1 MKFAASVT
9 NNLSN
14 KKTSPKAPPLPLE
27 ATTVSKDDL
36 DLRKKTTYML
46 KVTAGDPDSADYKF
60 SMYHVDGTNSIR
72 DTIQWYK
79 DILQVINGLNLQANP
94 EGMIPLIEGVC
105 ESSAKAAFQDTL
117 MNVRL
122 KLRTQAAAEMALIV
136 QMDGEAP
143 EEFAERLA
151 EAQFA
156 AIQEFALSEEH
167 VIEALH
173 SVITNA
179 CPFKVLQKQ
188 KRYMRRY
195 MRKPQDMKVRTYV
208 HSLMRINIEEIP
220 YLPPFARDQ
229 RLSEDEIIEII
240 LNATPN
246 SWSQEMDRQNFDPEQ
261 QSILSLLQFME
272 RIEQLEPTPTTNN
285 SQHGKKEAKEGYN
298 NKRAKTTGDNKKSAT
313 GKWCT
318 FHKSDTHNT
327 EDCKVLNA
335 RKGGDNKPP
344 YKNKTWKKD
353 ADESKN
359 YTKKEL
365 NALVKKLVT
374 EEKKAWEKEKADNKR
389 KKEEVNAVEE
399 EFFDAIEPDKE
410 FPSDCD
416 CSVGSTKDIDRA
428 LEEVDTLL
436 AEMAKARLET

>member
-79 DILQVINGLNLQANP
+79 DILQVIKGLNLHANP

-117 MNVRL
+117 MNARL
-122 KLRTQAAAEMALIV
+122 KLRTQAAAELALIV
-136 QMDGEAP
+136 QMEGEEP
-143 EEFAERLA
+143 EEYAERLA

-156 AIQEFALSEEH
+156 ALQEFALSEEH
-167 VIEALH
+167 VTEAMR

-195 MRKPQDMKVRTYV
+195 MRKPQEMKVRTYV

-220 YLPPFARDQ
+220 YLPPFERDQ

-298 NKRAKTTGDNKKSAT
+298 KRAKTTGDNKKSAT

-335 RKGGDNKPP
+335 RKGDNKPP